1 MFNVDFQSYYFSSDV
16 YAYSGQTDYDTSGPS
31 VMSLDLYTDT
41 DDVISVNNLDDADLF
56 EISIATAVG
65 FK

>member
-16 YAYSGQTDYDTSGPS
+16 YSYSGQTDYDTSGSS